1 MKKLES
7 CFVRLWNQD
16 VGVLLWDP
24 VSETASFQYT
34 DDFIKSGLNIS
45 PLMMPLS
52 NKVYQFKELVARD
65 DRSSFWGLPGV
76 FADSLPEKYGNK
88 LMKDWLERQNKQFK
102 DLNPIERL
110 CYVGKRGM
118 GALEFEP
125 AEDLISNSEYE
136 VNVDEML
143 KIARQILQ
151 EANQE
156 KHEIDKNKNLMDQ
169 LITIGTSAG
178 GAKAKAVIA
187 TGKNESGKFT
197 KIFSG
202 QAEPRP
208 ELDYWILKFSDTS
221 NSEHLSDKDTGR
233 LEYAYYLMAKA
244 CKIEMT
250 KSLLLTDSNGI
261 GHFMTKRFDRLDGQK
276 IHMATFC
283 GLAHEDRNPVGMS
296 SYEKLFKTCDD
307 MKLSQDRIL
316 QLYRRMVFNI
326 MARNQDDHTK
336 NHSFL
341 MFKDG
346 TWDLSPAYDICFSYD
361 KESRFIAKQQ
371 MNCNNKRDDFTT
383 DDLLACAKSSNIQVS
398 EAQNIIKEVK
408 TVVESWKEFAD
419 QAGLTPVQSDAIY
432 STFRLNL
439 L

>member
-7 CFVRLWNQD
+7 CFVRLWDND
-16 VGVLLWDP
+16 IGVLLWD
-24 VSETASFQYT
+24 SISQTASFQYT

-45 PLMMPLS
+45 PLKMPLS

-76 FADSLPEKYGNK
+76 FSDSLPETYGNR
-88 LMKDWLERQNKQFK
+88 LMKKWLERQNKDFK

-125 AEDLISNSEYE
+125 AEDFINNSEYE

-143 KIARQILQ
+143 EIARQILK
-151 EANQE
+151 EANQT
-156 KHEIDKNKNLMDQ
+156 KYPINKNKNLMDQ

-187 TGKNESGKFT
+187 TYKNESENFS

-202 QAEPRP
+202 QAEPRT

-250 KSLLLTDSNGI
+250 KSILLQDSKNV
-261 GHFMTKRFDRLDGQK
+261 GHFMTKRFDRLNGQK

-283 GLAHEDRNPVGMS
+283 GIAHEDRNPVGMS
-296 SYEKLFKTCDD
+296 SYEKLLKTCRD
-307 MKLSQDRIL
+307 MKLSEDRIL
-316 QLYRRMVFNI
+316 QMYRRMVFNI
-326 MARNQDDHTK
+326 IARNQDDHTK

-361 KESRFIAKQQ
+361 QDSRFIALQQ
-371 MNCNNKRDDFTT
+371 MNCNNKRDNFTT
-383 DDLLACAKSSNIQVS
+383 EDLLNCAKTSKIDAL
-398 EAQNIIKEVK
+398 EAQKIIFEVK
-408 TVVESWKEFAD
+408 TVISSWKEFAKES
-419 QAGLTPVQSDAIY
+419 GLSIEQTNAIQ
-432 STFRLNL
+432 STFRMNI
-439 L
+439 